1 MRNRTAREFNFR
13 RCNDVGQQPVSAKCE
28 VSAGSNLHKKL
39 FLQKRMISLSY
50 CYMKLVQPIPL
61 KQKRSSPC
69 RRDFRFALEVVIDHR
84 GRVDAALGP
93 LQAPFRTLI
102 ELVVRAPAVGLSSE
116 VRFPKLDMLRI
127 ANQLRRAQHGKEA
140 ILILL
145 QLRPLMRAVGILN
158 CQVVE
163 AKFFLDPQ

>member
-1 MRNRTAREFNFR
+1 MIIQN
-13 RCNDVGQQPVSAKCE
+13 
-28 VSAGSNLHKKL
+28 AGSHEEGLSPLWAVRRSFWQERRAHEVEVRSNPCWQVVRRIERPGWHLELHVDAADL
-39 FLQKRMISLSY
+39 GRIQGFVRE
-50 CYMKLVQPIPL
+50 
-61 KQKRSSPC
+61 SPV
-69 RRDFRFALEVVIDHR
+69 EVVIDHR

-158 CQVVE
+158 GQVVE